1 MKRLLRI
8 LLLLLIFPIIV
19 KADLQLRNYDEAVGR
34 VNGYINDYSDRSK
47 YLIFN
52 QKYELKNGS
61 NVSNSSFTMG
71 GMISRG
77 EFELTKFK
85 GSTYLEIGK
94 QYWTLS
100 TPTSNRAYKYYV
112 DVTLRTKSE
121 VEQSGVRATEYVKP
135 AVGVSGK
142 GTYSNPLYLKKDT

>member
-19 KADLQLRNYDEAVGR
+19 KADLQLRNYDDAVDR

-61 NVSNSSFTMG
+61 NVNNSSE
-71 GMISRG
+71 S
-77 EFELTKFK
+77 
-85 GSTYLEIGK
+85 
-94 QYWTLS
+94 
-100 TPTSNRAYKYYV
+100 
-112 DVTLRTKSE
+112 SE
-121 VEQSGVRATEYVKP
+121 SSP
-135 AVGVSGK
+135 
-142 GTYSNPLYLKKDT
+142 P